1 MNEAWSAALFGL
13 GLAATS
19 AGYYLARQ
27 ASLSGSGQVSRVVD
41 AVWKKKQPDD
51 ELMAAL
57 MAASAERFGAD
68 EVERAR
74 KARNPRRSRQVTLPE
89 TIVFLLALAL
99 GGLLAQGTRSVKW
112 ELDPEFTRLIALPS
126 AEPAVLLAA
135 GLLVGFGARLAGGC
149 TTGHSLVGVSQLQK
163 GSLLSTVVF
172 FATGVAVTLFIR

>member
-19 AGYYLARQ
+19 AGYYLARR
-27 ASLSGSGQVSRVVD
+27 ASLSGSGQLSRVVD
-41 AVWKKKQPDD
+41 AVWKKKQPDV

-57 MAASAERFGAD
+57 MAASAERFGAE

-74 KARNPRRSRQVTLPE
+74 KARSPQRSRRVSLGE
-89 TIVFLLALAL
+89 TVVFLTALAL
-99 GGLLAQGTRSVKW
+99 GGALAQGTRSVSW
-112 ELDPEFTRLIALPS
+112 ELDPEFSRIVAGSS
-126 AEPAVLLAA
+126 AAPVVLLFA

-149 TTGHSLVGVSQLQK
+149 TTGHSLVGVPQLQK